1 MTQRVIT
8 LQRSEAIVNYQIQF
22 LQGFC
27 DCKIIVTHST
37 RILHTGNKKLD
48 QNYKT
53 KGKKDLPGLGSN
65 QVPLGYEPS
74 MLPLHH
80 ESRRWLGKKSLDVNH
95 VD

>member
-1 MTQRVIT
+1 MRQKSITRFNFLEVFVIVKK
-8 LQRSEAIVNYQIQF
+8 LLLILHFKQI
-22 LQGFC
+22 L
-27 DCKIIVTHST
+27 
-37 RILHTGNKKLD
+37 LHTGNKNLD

-53 KGKKDLPGLGSN
+53 KGKKDFLGLGSN
-65 QVPLGYEPS
+65 QVPLGYEAS

>member
-1 MTQRVIT
+1 M
-8 LQRSEAIVNYQIQF
+8 
-22 LQGFC
+22 
-27 DCKIIVTHST
+27 
-37 RILHTGNKKLD
+37 LHIGNKKLD

-65 QVPLGYEPS
+65 QVPLGYEAS

-80 ESRRWLGKKSLDVNH
+80 ESQRWLGKKSLDVYH

>member
-1 MTQRVIT
+1 M
-8 LQRSEAIVNYQIQF
+8 S
-22 LQGFC
+22 
-27 DCKIIVTHST
+27 
-37 RILHTGNKKLD
+37 KKFD

-53 KGKKDLPGLGSN
+53 KGKKDLLGLGSN

-80 ESRRWLGKKSLDVNH
+80 ESRRRLGTKSLDVNH